1 MVPPILL
8 LVYPLLCKILGV
20 CSLSE
25 SQVANKL
32 TRYIPLQLLDSFQ
45 GCFQNNLR
53 LFAGLYFLYR
63 MFALA
68 AYAFATSFNQ
78 FYTFVEL
85 QLILIL
91 MLHAVAQPYKK
102 RWHNIVDTLIF
113 SDLAI
118 INGLTLFNYVKVTTG
133 KEEKESIKSHE
144 KLTLI
149 RVEGQNKK

>member
-1 MVPPILL
+1 
-8 LVYPLLCKILGV
+8 
-20 CSLSE
+20 
-25 SQVANKL
+25 
-32 TRYIPLQLLDSFQ
+32 
-45 GCFQNNLR
+45 
-53 LFAGLYFLYR
+53 

-133 KEEKESIKSHE
+133 KEEKESIKS
-144 KLTLI
+144 TLAI
-149 RVEGQNKK
+149 TSSIQLILILLPLMYIDVVQEHSLYVHVCQLQQV